1 MTELRKLPIGIEN
14 FEEIRQEDF
23 YYVDKTQLIEVKYA
37 SDGNMEKECENALQQ
52 ITDIRYTEDLEQE
65 GIHKIIKY
73 GIACYKKKCKVMMKI
88 EE

>member
-1 MTELRKLPIGIEN
+1 MLGNCHRGE
-14 FEEIRQEDF
+14 
-23 YYVDKTQLIEVKYA
+23 YA
-37 SDGNMEKECENALQQ
+37 SDGNMDRECENALQQ
-52 ITDIRYTEDLEQE
+52 ITAIRYIGALEQE

>member
-14 FEEIRQEDF
+14 YEEIRQEDF

-52 ITDIRYTEDLEQE
+52 ITDVRYTEALKQE

-73 GIACYKKKCKVMMKI
+73 GIVCYKKKCKVMMKI